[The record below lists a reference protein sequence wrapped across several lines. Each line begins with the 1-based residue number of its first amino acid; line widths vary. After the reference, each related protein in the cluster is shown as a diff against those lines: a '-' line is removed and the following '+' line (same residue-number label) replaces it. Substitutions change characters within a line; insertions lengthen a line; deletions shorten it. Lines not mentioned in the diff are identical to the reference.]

1 MRGRERPLRKDLPM
15 KKVVVFGAGL
25 VVRAHV
31 RYLLDQGF
39 HVTVASRTVSKAEEI
54 IDGHPNGTPM
64 AYDITTAPE
73 KLEPI
78 IADHDVAV
86 SLLPWQFHP
95 QVARACI
102 NVGRHMVTTSY
113 VKEDM
118 QALDAAARE
127 KGVILLNELGVDPGI
142 DHMTAMQVIDRVHA
156 EGGTITTFQ
165 SYCGGLPAPEA
176 NDNPYGYKFSWSP
189 RGVILA
195 GLNESRY
202 RREGQV
208 LDVPGLELFDHV
220 WPVTVAIDD
229 EPTELQGYANRDS
242 MPYTEVYGIDP
253 QDVMFRGTLRFPS
266 WCAIQK
272 QTARLGW
279 LATDGIDGLEGKSYA
294 DLTAL
299 LAGIDGTADL
309 RAAIAAH
316 LGIDADGPEIAGME
330 WLGLFGNDPLPGPS
344 APVDIL
350 TERMLQKMS
359 YKEGERDML
368 VLQHTFVADFPDR
381 TEKITSTMIDFGIPG
396 GDSSMNRTVGLPAA
410 VAVRFILEGRFTQP
424 GVIVPVM
431 KEFYEPALEELQRL
445 GIQFTDEVEIH
456 NKD

>member
-1 MRGRERPLRKDLPM
+1 M

-31 RYLLDQGF
+31 RYLLDHGF

-64 AYDITTAPE
+64 AYDITVEPE

-95 QVARACI
+95 HVARACI
-102 NVGRHMVTTSY
+102 NVGKHMVTTSY
-113 VKEDM
+113 VKEEM
-118 QALDAAARE
+118 QALDAEAKE
-127 KGVILLNELGVDPGI
+127 KGIILLNELGVDPGI

-156 EGGTITTFQ
+156 EGGKVTTFQ

-189 RGVILA
+189 RGVLLA
-195 GLNESRY
+195 GLNTSRY
-202 RREGQV
+202 RRDGKV
-208 LDVPGLELFDHV
+208 LDVPGWSSSTTCGRCE
-220 WPVTVAIDD
+220 VAIDGK
-229 EPTELQGYANRDS
+229 PTALQGYANRDS

-253 QDVMFRGTLRFPS
+253 RDVMFRGTLRFPS
-266 WCAIQK
+266 WCPIQK

-279 LATDGIDGLEGKSYA
+279 LATDGIDGLEGKTYA

-299 LAGIDGTADL
+299 LAGIDGTDNLKAKV
-309 RAAIAAH
+309 ATH
-316 LGIDADGPEIAGME
+316 LGVDADGPELGGME
-330 WLGLFGNDPLPGPS
+330 WLGLFGNDPLPGPT

-350 TERMLQKMS
+350 TKRMLEKMS
-359 YKEGERDML
+359 YNEGERDML
-368 VLQHTFVADFPDR
+368 VLQHTFVAEFADR
-381 TEKITSTMIDFGIPG
+381 TEYITSTMIDFGIPG

-410 VAVRFILEGRFTQP
+410 VGVRFILEGRFTQP

-445 GIQFTDEVEIH
+445 GIQFTDNVETTAT
-456 NKD
+456 KDSFECLSFEF

>member
-1 MRGRERPLRKDLPM
+1 M

-64 AYDITTAPE
+64 AYDITVEPE

-102 NVGRHMVTTSY
+102 NVGKHMVTTSY

-118 QALDAAARE
+118 QALDAEAKE

-156 EGGTITTFQ
+156 EGGVITTFQ

-195 GLNESRY
+195 GLNVSRY
-202 RREGQV
+202 RRDGQV
-208 LDVPGLELFDHV
+208 REVPGPELFDHV
-220 WPVTVAIDD
+220 WPVSVVIDG
-229 EPTELQGYANRDS
+229 EPTKLQGYANRDS

-253 QDVMFRGTLRFPS
+253 RDVMFRGTLRFPA
-266 WCAIQK
+266 WCTIEK

-279 LATDGIDGLEGKSYA
+279 LQTDGIDGLEGKTYA

-299 LAGIDGTADL
+299 LAGVDGTDDL
-309 RAAIAAH
+309 KAKIATH
-316 LGIDADGPEIAGME
+316 LGIDAEGPELAGME
-330 WLGLFGNDPLPGPS
+330 WLGLFGDDPLPGPA

-350 TERMLQKMS
+350 TERMLEKMS
-359 YKEGERDML
+359 YGDGERDML

-381 TEKITSTMIDFGIPG
+381 TENITSTMIDFGIPG

-410 VAVRFILEGRFTQP
+410 VGVRFILEGRFTQP

-431 KEFYEPALEELQRL
+431 KEFYEPALEELERL
-445 GIQFTDEVEIH
+445 GIQFTEEVTATA
-456 NKD
+456 KS